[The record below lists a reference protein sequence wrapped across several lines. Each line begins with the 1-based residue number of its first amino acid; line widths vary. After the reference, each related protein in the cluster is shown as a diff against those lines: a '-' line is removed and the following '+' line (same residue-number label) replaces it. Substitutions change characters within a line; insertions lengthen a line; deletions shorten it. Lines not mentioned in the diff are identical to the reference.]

1 MSEEKRKE
9 SERETRPSWL
19 SLLLDVASRHAREV
33 VGGALAIA
41 GTVEGDVCAFVV
53 RFIRE
58 LVLGI
63 VLLFIGLGFVVFGI
77 GMALVEALHAGPAEG
92 PVVVGTLFVA
102 MGALLLVFS
111 RR

>member
-1 MSEEKRKE
+1 MTETHKE
-9 SERETRPSWL
+9 SGQEPRSSWV
-19 SLLLDVASRHAREV
+19 SLLLDVAARHAKEA

-41 GTVEGDVCAFVV
+41 GTVEGDVRAFVM

-63 VLLFIGLGFVVFGI
+63 VLLFIGLGFVVFGL
-77 GMALVEALHAGPAEG
+77 GMTLVEALRLGPAEG

-102 MGALLLVFS
+102 AGALLLVSS